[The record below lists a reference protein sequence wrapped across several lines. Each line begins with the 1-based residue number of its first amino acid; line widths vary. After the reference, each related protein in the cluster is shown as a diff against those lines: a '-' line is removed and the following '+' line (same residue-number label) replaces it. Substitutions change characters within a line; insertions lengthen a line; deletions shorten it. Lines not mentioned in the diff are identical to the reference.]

1 MESEK
6 TGIEYYTEIV
16 NASLDEISKYYV
28 GQRNNLEIIMSAII
42 NSGHVLINDFPGIGK
57 TFISKLISHTLG
69 ISFSRIQFTPDLLPG
84 DITGTRVWKQNKG
97 DFETVKGPIFANLI
111 LADEIN
117 RAPPKT
123 QSALLEAMEE
133 KHVTIEGETIKLEEP
148 FIVLATENPVE
159 FEGTYPLPEAELDR
173 FMVKIS
179 LGYPED
185 VELLRRRLSW
195 KEEDPSSEARVVLDS
210 RILAELRK
218 YMESDITISE
228 EVLTYVSS
236 FAQIRQDKRVLAGPS
251 PRGLI
256 SLLRLSRGLA
266 VMDGRDFVTP
276 DDVKRAAPYALAHRL
291 ILRPEIMIERVDE
304 ASIIAEYL
312 NKIQVP
318 K

>member
-6 TGIEYYTEIV
+6 TGIEYYSEIV
-16 NASLDEISKYYV
+16 SESLNEISKYYV
-28 GQRNNLEIIMSAII
+28 GQRGNLEIMMSAII
-42 NSGHVLINDFPGIGK
+42 NSGHILINDFPGIGK

-84 DITGTRVWKQNKG
+84 DITGTRVWKPNRG
-97 DFETVKGPIFANLI
+97 DFETIRGPIFANLI

-173 FMVKIS
+173 FMVKLS
-179 LGYPED
+179 LGYPD
-185 VELLRRRLSW
+185 DLELLKRRLNW
-195 KEEDPSSEARVVLDS
+195 KEEDPSGEAKVILDGKTLS
-210 RILAELRK
+210 DLRNF
-218 YMESDITISE
+218 MESGITVSD
-228 EVLTYVSS
+228 EVLSYVSS
-236 FAQIRQDKRVLAGPS
+236 FSQIREDKRVLAGPS

-256 SLLRLSRGLA
+256 SLMRLSRGLA
-266 VMDGRDFVTP
+266 VMEGRDFVTP
-276 DDVKRAAPYALAHRL
+276 DDVKRGVLYALPHRL
-291 ILRPEIMIERVDE
+291 ILRPEIIIERVDE
-304 ASIIAEYL
+304 ASIVAEYL
-312 NKIQVP
+312 NKIPVP